1 MPSTRI
7 RRVAC
12 TAALWAMA
20 FLSAGR
26 LPLSAEVLWSDPGA
40 RVIHKTPGGTDLLSG
55 AVRRDDKAYDVLFF
69 KFEVDPLSDVASE
82 PYFAG
87 LQLFE
92 NDTPRLGVGNA
103 PEAWGYSAFNT
114 AETSTLTG
122 AQGEFDL
129 KSAHPEAE
137 GGGKFKPFELPRHN
151 RVRTIVFKVQFVP
164 EGDDLVTVWLGPDLA
179 GGASEGTQPEAL
191 TTQFK
196 ANVSFNQL
204 RLRHD
209 GGGNGW
215 IFSGM
220 QIATSFHDFVVVRFW
235 QTWWFFA
242 LLFGAALLLV
252 TAIVRF
258 VERRKFQRRLSWAER
273 EQAVERERARIAQDL
288 HDDLGSSLARISL
301 LSNLVKL
308 DHDKPAEVAAHADK
322 LAQSANQTVRALEE
336 IVWAVRSGSDS
347 LQSLMDY
354 IAHFAGELSEERATR
369 CRLELP
375 AHVPERT
382 LPPEYR
388 HNVFLVVKEAITNA
402 IKHAQAKQ
410 VLVRARVSG
419 DQLEIEITD
428 DGQGFDSTCAPDTTI
443 RNGLQ
448 NMRQRAA
455 GIQGHLEIDSRPNRG
470 TTIRLKST
478 FPPVGRN

>member
-1 MPSTRI
+1 
-7 RRVAC
+7 
-12 TAALWAMA
+12 
-20 FLSAGR
+20 
-26 LPLSAEVLWSDPGA
+26 
-40 RVIHKTPGGTDLLSG
+40 
-55 AVRRDDKAYDVLFF
+55 
-69 KFEVDPLSDVASE
+69 
-82 PYFAG
+82 
-87 LQLFE
+87 
-92 NDTPRLGVGNA
+92 
-103 PEAWGYSAFNT
+103 
-114 AETSTLTG
+114 
-122 AQGEFDL
+122 
-129 KSAHPEAE
+129 
-137 GGGKFKPFELPRHN
+137 
-151 RVRTIVFKVQFVP
+151 VFKVQFVP
-164 EGDDLVTVWLGPDLA
+164 GGDDLVTVWLMPDLT
-179 GGASEGTQPEAL
+179 GGASEGTQPETR

-196 ANVSFNQL
+196 ANASFDQL
-204 RLRHD
+204 RLRHE

-242 LLFGAALLLV
+242 SLFGVALLSV
-252 TAIVRF
+252 TAAVRF
-258 VERRKFQRRLSWAER
+258 LERRKFQRRLYWAER
-273 EQAVERERARIAQDL
+273 EQAVERERARIARDL
-288 HDDLGSSLARISL
+288 HDELGSSLARISL

-308 DHDKPAEVAAHADK
+308 DKDKPAEVATHADK

-369 CRLELP
+369 CRLDLP
-375 AHVPERT
+375 AHVPERA

-402 IKHAQAKQ
+402 IKHAQARE
-410 VLVRARVSG
+410 VLVRASVSG

-428 DGQGFDSTCAPDTTI
+428 DGRGFDSTCAPDTTI

-455 GIQGHLEIDSRPNRG
+455 GIQGDLEIESRPNRG
-470 TTIRLKST
+470 TTIRLRSILPRSAEISNT
-478 FPPVGRN
+478 PVAARRADR